1 MNAIKNDVEALV
13 GKELASANRQFPLF
27 NSVHEAYAIMKEEAE
42 ETQDA
47 LGNTEN
53 ALNKFWVGVKENL
66 SQEWMESSIADIRK
80 NALQTAIEAI
90 QVAAMCDKFTLSFVS
105 DSLGGGRK
113 LWLIIRSSI
122 LKVIMTQRHMKG

>member
-1 MNAIKNDVEALV
+1 MNAVKNDVEALV
-13 GKELASANRQFPLF
+13 GKELISANEQFPLF
-27 NSVHEAYAIMKEEAE
+27 SSVHEAYAILKEEAE

-47 LGNTEN
+47 LGNTEK

-66 SQEWMESSIADIRK
+66 SQEWLESSISDVRK

-105 DSLGGGRK
+105 DSLGGVKHG
-113 LWLIIRSSI
+113 
-122 LKVIMTQRHMKG
+122 

>member
-13 GKELASANRQFPLF
+13 RKELASANRQFPLF

-47 LGNTEN
+47 IANTEK
-53 ALNKFWVGVKENL
+53 ALDKFWVGVKENL

-80 NALQTAIEAI
+80 NALQTAIEAL
-90 QVAAMCDKFTLSFVS
+90 QVAAMCDKYTLSFVS
-105 DSLGGGRK
+105 DSLEGG
-113 LWLIIRSSI
+113 
-122 LKVIMTQRHMKG
+122 VNHV

>member
-13 GKELASANRQFPLF
+13 SKELASANEQFPLF

-47 LGNTEN
+47 LGHTGK
-53 ALNKFWVGVKENL
+53 ALDKFWVGVKENL
-66 SQEWMESSIADIRK
+66 SQEWMERSIADVRK

-90 QVAAMCDKFTLSFVS
+90 QVATMCDKFTLSFVS
-105 DSLGGGRK
+105 DSLEGG
-113 LWLIIRSSI
+113 
-122 LKVIMTQRHMKG
+122 VNHV

>member
-47 LGNTEN
+47 LANTEK
-53 ALNKFWVGVKENL
+53 ALDKFWVGVKENL

-80 NALQTAIEAI
+80 NALQTAIEAFL
-90 QVAAMCDKFTLSFVS
+90 QVAAMCDKYTLSFVS
-105 DSLGGGRK
+105 DSLEGGVKHG
-113 LWLIIRSSI
+113 
-122 LKVIMTQRHMKG
+122 